1 MVVHVD
7 VVTIRMADLS
17 KAVHIEL
24 ADEGSKVAVLEVDRE
39 DLLREPADVV
49 DAEGVTRRGPTD
61 DFSIAPVLNK
71 GLSTSIIS

>member
-49 DAEGVTRRGPTD
+49 DAEGVTRGGPTD
-61 DFSIAPVLNK
+61 NLSIALVLNK
-71 GLSTSIIS
+71 GVSTSIIS